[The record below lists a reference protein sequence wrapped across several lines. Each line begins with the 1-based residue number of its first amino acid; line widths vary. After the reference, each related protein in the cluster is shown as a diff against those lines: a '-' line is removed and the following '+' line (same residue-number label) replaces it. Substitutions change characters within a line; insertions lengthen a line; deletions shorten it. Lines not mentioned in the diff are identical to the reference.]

1 MFEILMC
8 LDAEPITSYLAQ
20 LQTCMF
26 AFVYDLILAS
36 THIQI
41 WRVVTRL
48 RDIRT
53 SKDTVTA
60 LAYRASRHEVM

>member
-1 MFEILMC
+1 MC
-8 LDAEPITSYLAQ
+8 LDAESLTSYLAQ
-20 LQTCMF
+20 LQTCVC

-36 THIQI
+36 THVQI

-53 SKDTVTA
+53 YKDTVA
-60 LAYRASRHEVM
+60 AVAYRASRHEVM